1 MRRCSAVLLLGALI
15 AAAPLVAQGRLS
27 KEDADR
33 FQSKLTKIVAF
44 GNAPA
49 AAAAKSSQSHN
60 TPVTDV
66 EVNSYL
72 KYRAADQVP
81 TGIVDPE
88 LNALGEGRVS
98 GKAVVD
104 LDAVRT
110 QKKRGWLDPLGY
122 LTGRLPVTASGILI
136 TKDGK
141 GQFQLQSAEISG
153 VNVPKSVLQELLSY
167 YSKSPENP
175 EGINMDAPFELP
187 AKIREIRVG
196 AGTSTVVQ

>member
-1 MRRCSAVLLLGALI
+1 V
-15 AAAPLVAQGRLS
+15 APLGAQGRLS

-33 FQSKLTKIVAF
+33 FQSKLTKIVAL
-44 GNAPA
+44 GNQTAPKTTQA
-49 AAAAKSSQSHN
+49 RN
-60 TPVTDV
+60 TPLSDV

-72 KYRAADQVP
+72 KYRAGDQIP
-81 TGIVDPE
+81 TGIVDPI
-88 LNALGEGRVS
+88 LSALGGGRVS
-98 GKAVVD
+98 GRAVVD

-110 QKKRGWLDPLGY
+110 QKKRGWMDPLGY
-122 LTGRLPVTASGILI
+122 LTGRLPVTASGVLT

-153 VNVPKSVLQELLSY
+153 VTVPKSVLQELVAY

>member
-1 MRRCSAVLLLGALI
+1 MPRRSAVWLLGALI
-15 AAAPLVAQGRLS
+15 FAAPLVAQGRLS

-33 FQSKLTKIVAF
+33 FQSKLTKIVEF

-49 AAAAKSSQSHN
+49 AKSSQRRN
-60 TPVTDV
+60 TPVTDL
-66 EVNSYL
+66 ELNSYL
-72 KYRAADQVP
+72 KYRAGEQSP

-88 LNALGEGRVS
+88 LCALGGGRVS

-122 LTGRLPVTASGILI
+122 LTGKLPVTASGVLI
-136 TKDGK
+136 TKEGK

-153 VNVPKSVLQELLSY
+153 VTIPKSVLQELLSH
-167 YSKSPENP
+167 YSKSAENP

-187 AKIREIRVG
+187 AKIQEIRVG
-196 AGTSTVVQ
+196 TGTSTIIQ

>member
-1 MRRCSAVLLLGALI
+1 MGRRSAVWLLGALI
-15 AAAPLVAQGRLS
+15 AAAPLAAQGRLS

-33 FQSKLTKIVAF
+33 FQSKLTRIVAF
-44 GNAPA
+44 GNETAR
-49 AAAAKSSQSHN
+49 KSSQARN
-60 TPVTDV
+60 TPLSDV

-72 KYRAADQVP
+72 KYNAGNEIP
-81 TGIVDPE
+81 TGIVDPM
-88 LNALGEGRVS
+88 LSALGGGRVS
-98 GKAVVD
+98 GRAVVD

-122 LTGRLPVTASGILI
+122 LTGRLPVTASGVLT
-136 TKDGK
+136 TKEGK
-141 GQFQLQSAEISG
+141 GQFQLESAEISG
-153 VNVPKSVLQELLSY
+153 VTVPKSVLQELLSY

>member
-1 MRRCSAVLLLGALI
+1 MARRSAVSLLGVLII
-15 AAAPLVAQGRLS
+15 AAALVAQGRLS
-27 KEDADR
+27 KEEADR

-49 AAAAKSSQSHN
+49 TAAKSSQSHN
-60 TPVTDV
+60 TPVTDL

-72 KYRAADQVP
+72 KYRAGDQIP

-88 LNALGEGRVS
+88 LSALGGGRVG

-122 LTGRLPVTASGILI
+122 LTGKLPVTASGVLT
-136 TKDGK
+136 TKEGK

-153 VNVPKSVLQELLSY
+153 VTIPKSVLQELLSY
-167 YSKSPENP
+167 YSKTPENP

-196 AGTSTVVQ
+196 SGTSTIVQ

>member
-1 MRRCSAVLLLGALI
+1 MGRRSALWLLGALI
-15 AAAPLVAQGRLS
+15 VAAPLAAQGRLS

-44 GNAPA
+44 GNA
-49 AAAAKSSQSHN
+49 AAAKSSQPRN
-60 TPVTDV
+60 TPVTDT
-66 EVNSYL
+66 ELNSYF
-72 KYRAADQVP
+72 KYQGADQVP
-81 TGIVDPE
+81 TGIVDPQ
-88 LNALGEGRVS
+88 LSALGGGRVA
-98 GKAVVD
+98 GRAVVD

-122 LTGRLPVTASGILI
+122 LTGRLPVTASGVLI

-196 AGTSTVVQ
+196 TGTSTVVQ

>member
-1 MRRCSAVLLLGALI
+1 MARRSAVWLLGALI
-15 AAAPLVAQGRLS
+15 FAAPLVAQGRLS

-33 FQSKLTKIVAF
+33 FQSKLTKIVEF

-49 AAAAKSSQSHN
+49 AKSSQRRN
-60 TPVTDV
+60 TPVTDL
-66 EVNSYL
+66 ELNSYL
-72 KYRAADQVP
+72 KYRAGEQIP

-88 LNALGEGRVS
+88 LSALGGGRVS

-122 LTGRLPVTASGILI
+122 LTGKLPVTASGVLI
-136 TKDGK
+136 TKEGK

-153 VNVPKSVLQELLSY
+153 VTIPKSVLQELLSH
-167 YSKSPENP
+167 YSKSAENP

-187 AKIREIRVG
+187 AKIQEIRVG
-196 AGTSTVVQ
+196 TGTSTIIQ

>member
-1 MRRCSAVLLLGALI
+1 MGRRSAVWLLGALI
-15 AAAPLVAQGRLS
+15 VAAPLLAQGRLS

-33 FQSKLTKIVAF
+33 FQSKLTRIVAF

-49 AAAAKSSQSHN
+49 VKSSQSHN
-60 TPVTDV
+60 TPVSDL

-72 KYRAADQVP
+72 KYRANDQIP

-98 GKAVVD
+98 GRAVVD

-122 LTGRLPVTASGILI
+122 LTGRLPVTASGVLI

-141 GQFQLQSAEISG
+141 GQFQLQSAEVSG

-196 AGTSTVVQ
+196 TGTSTVVQ